1 MAEAVRAQSPW
12 KVTVLAGMASYLDAC
27 ALVLNGTIV
36 SVLYAGPLQLSPTSI
51 GLIVGSSEFTFA
63 IGALFG
69 GRAGDKFGRKRVFTV
84 SLMLYAIG
92 VAMQAAATTTW
103 PLLLGSIIAGLA
115 VGADLPVSLSM
126 INEEAPEG
134 QKGKMVAFSQ
144 VFWTIGLVVTY
155 LLTAWLSQYGATGGR
170 IMYAHL
176 VVVALVVL
184 ALRWTLRESVEWE
197 SYSGKGSAAR
207 SNADEGGGMHY
218 REIRQL
224 FQKPIVFAVMALAL
238 FYTAW
243 GLGNV
248 MLGGYGTYIWVHLG
262 HGKVASISLL
272 SAAINVFLGIGMALF
287 SRVTDRPSRRVWI
300 GIGAAVNLVGW
311 GLPVIMG
318 PSIVALLVLNI
329 SLIGNAAFGE
339 VVYKVWSQERVPTML
354 RGTSQ
359 GVTIGVARAIMGLF
373 SFAIPAMLVADARAL
388 FGVLF
393 GLMCAAVVIGLV
405 WVPRLRHARE
415 IEEPPVVVSD
425 DGKANATPSTSE

>member
-1 MAEAVRAQSPW
+1 MAELVRAQNPW

-36 SVLYAGPLQLSPTSI
+36 SVLYAEPLQLSPTLI

-63 IGALFG
+63 VGALFG

-84 SLMLYAIG
+84 SLIVYVIG
-92 VAMQAAATTTW
+92 IAMQAVATGPW
-103 PLLLGSIIAGLA
+103 SLLVGSILAGLA

-126 INEEAPEG
+126 INEEAPQG

-144 VFWTIGLVVTY
+144 VFWTVGLVVTY
-155 LLTAWLSQYGATGGR
+155 LLTAWLSQYGAAGGR

-184 ALRWTLRESVEWE
+184 GLRWTLRESAEWA
-197 SYSGKGSAAR
+197 SFSSGSDADR
-207 SNADEGGGMHY
+207 SNSPESGGIRY
-218 REIRQL
+218 KDVRQL
-224 FQKPIVFAVMALAL
+224 FRKPIVFAVTALAL
-238 FYTAW
+238 FYTSW

-248 MLGGYGTYIWVHLG
+248 MIGGYGTYIWVNFA
-262 HGKVASISLL
+262 HGEIVTISVI
-272 SAAINVFLGIGMALF
+272 SAVVNVLLGIGMALF

-300 GIGAAVNLVGW
+300 GVGAAVNLIGW
-311 GLPVIMG
+311 AAPVIMG
-318 PSIVALLVLNI
+318 PTIVALLVLNF
-329 SLIGNAAFGE
+329 SLVGNAAFGE

-373 SFAIPAMLVADARAL
+373 SLGIPAMLLADARVL

-393 GLMCAAVVIGLV
+393 GFMCVAVLVGLA
-405 WVPRLRHARE
+405 WVPRLLHARE
-415 IEEPPVVVSD
+415 IEEPPVVVSEHD
-425 DGKANATPSTSE
+425 VTYD